1 MYWQLRGAEKM
12 SGGELCFIATLALL
26 HLYIRLV
33 LKDIFRR

>member
-1 MYWQLRGAEKM
+1 MNDTGTWLIVV
-12 SGGELCFIATLALL
+12 LLVL

>member
-1 MYWQLRGAEKM
+1 M
-12 SGGELCFIATLALL
+12 SRAELCFIATLLVL